1 MTPPKELFMKINI
14 EKSDLA
20 IKAAKD
26 NIELNNLETAQN
38 RIYYAAFYIVL
49 ALAYLD
55 DFSTGKHHQL
65 MGWFNRE
72 YIYKNN
78 IFDTKLNKIYQ
89 TLFAN
94 RQKFDYDVSEN
105 PQKEE
110 VEKDFEDA
118 KFFVQTVKD
127 YILKRLE
134 KEDSE

>member
-1 MTPPKELFMKINI
+1 MSHKKILIKNSI
-14 EKSDLA
+14 EKSE
-20 IKAAKD
+20 KALFDAEKSFLFS
-26 NIELNNLETAQN
+26 LNVVQN